1 MARIA
6 IIDHVGHDLW
16 VEDIKDDVLKAEP
29 YNGDVKSYIE
39 ANYTF
44 EGNYSWNLIEDAMY
58 QGVNNGPYSLTEKID
73 ELKEEDSY

>member
-16 VEDIKDDVLKAEP
+16 VEDINDDVLKSEP

-39 ANYTF
+39 ANYIF

-73 ELKEEDSY
+73 ELREEDCQ